1 MSLDGAVDTHVHV
14 VDRTRFPYP
23 EGPGNKPDVDAP
35 RDALAAALSEN
46 GIAQAV
52 VVQLS
57 GYGIDNRPILDAI
70 AASGGRYRGIAA
82 VDPQVDEA
90 SLQTLADGGIVG
102 VRLNAVNLG
111 RTAIANAARLLAR
124 VAERN
129 WIVQVQCAAPA
140 LPEFAPLLKASK
152 ARLLFDHL
160 GLPDVRHGVRER
172 GFQTLLSLAADGATI
187 KLSGAFR
194 SSSEPFPHADL
205 DDFVAAICDA
215 FPPRQRVWGSDWP
228 FVACDPRPTYAETL
242 QQLEAWVPDPAE
254 RRIVL
259 GETPRR
265 LFGFAP

>member
-1 MSLDGAVDTHVHV
+1 MNLEGAVDTHVHV

-35 RDALAAALSEN
+35 RQALAAALSTN
-46 GIAQAV
+46 GIAHAI

-57 GYGIDNRPILDAI
+57 GYGTDNRPILDAI
-70 AASGGRYRGIAA
+70 AASGGRYRGIAG
-82 VDPQVDEA
+82 VDPDTDEA
-90 SLQTLADGGIVG
+90 TLQTLADGGIVG
-102 VRLNAVNLG
+102 MRLNAVNLG
-111 RTAIANAARLLAR
+111 RSAIADAERLLAR
-124 VAERN
+124 IAERN

-160 GLPDVRHGVRER
+160 GLPDVRLGVRER
-172 GFQTLLSLAADGATI
+172 GFQTLLSLAADGAAI

-194 SSSEPFPHADL
+194 SSSEAFPHTDL
-205 DDFVAAICDA
+205 DGFVAAICEA

-228 FVACDPRPTYAETL
+228 FVACDARPTYPETL
-242 QQLEAWVPDPAE
+242 QQLEAWMPDPAE
-254 RRIVL
+254 RQIVL
-259 GETPRR
+259 RDAPQR

>member
-23 EGPGNKPDVDAP
+23 AGPGNKPDVDAP
-35 RDALAAALSEN
+35 RHALAAALSET
-46 GIAQAV
+46 GIAHAV

-57 GYGIDNRPILDAI
+57 GYGTDNRPILDAI

-82 VDPQVDEA
+82 VDPETDEA
-90 SLQTLADGGIVG
+90 TLQKLADGGIVG
-102 VRLNAVNLG
+102 VRLNVVNLG
-111 RTAIANAARLLAR
+111 RSAIADAERLLAR

-129 WIVQVQCAAPA
+129 WIAQVQCAAPA
-140 LPEFAPLLKASK
+140 LPEFSPLLKASK

-160 GLPDVRHGVRER
+160 GLPDVRRGVQER
-172 GFQTLLSLAADGATI
+172 GFQTLLSLAADGAAI

-194 SSSEPFPHADL
+194 SSDKPFPHADL
-205 DDFVAAICDA
+205 DDFVAAICEA
-215 FPPRQRVWGSDWP
+215 FPPQQRVWGSDWP

-254 RRIVL
+254 RQIVL
-259 GETPRR
+259 SDTPQR

>member
-35 RDALAAALSEN
+35 RDALAAALYEN

-82 VDPQVDEA
+82 VDPKVDEA

-111 RTAIANAARLLAR
+111 RTAIANAERLLAR

-205 DDFVAAICDA
+205 DDFVAAIGDA

-228 FVACDPRPTYAETL
+228 FVALDPRPSYAETL
-242 QQLEAWVPDPAE
+242 RQLELWVPDPAE
-254 RRIVL
+254 RQIVL
-259 GETPRR
+259 SETPQR
-265 LFGFAP
+265 LFGFAL